1 VETPRTPRLTAARR
15 QEERVTP
22 LELFFDLVFVLALTQ
37 CTALIAA
44 NPSWEGLLQAF
55 LVLAMLWWSWGGYAW
70 LTSVIDPE
78 EGAVRIGIF
87 AAMAAFL
94 VAALGVPDAF
104 GNDAVVFA
112 SAYAIVRLAHIWLFT
127 IASREEPDLRRSVT
141 GLGVSSAIGVSLLFV
156 AASTDGWWQIA
167 VWGIA
172 VVLDVGLPTLFWSSG
187 WQLLASHFAER
198 YALILIIALGESIV
212 AIGVGS
218 NAVVDG
224 GVIVAATLGIAV
236 AAAFWWLYFDVTV
249 WVAERRLS
257 AATPGREQNEL
268 ARDAYSI
275 LHFPLVGAIVLLA
288 FGLKKVL
295 EDVDDPLKTIPAVAL
310 VGGVALY
317 LFALVA
323 FRWRMVQTTGWQR
336 LVGAAAALALFPV
349 AREVPAVVS
358 LALAFAVP
366 CAVILYEVI
375 RFAETRDHVR
385 HHLARGHASE

>member
-1 VETPRTPRLTAARR
+1 METSRTPRLTAVRR
-15 QEERVTP
+15 EEERVTP

-37 CTALIAA
+37 CTALIAS
-44 NPSWEGLLQAF
+44 NPTWEGLVQA
-55 LVLAMLWWSWGGYAW
+55 LLALAMLWWSWGGYAW

-94 VAALGVPDAF
+94 VAALSLPDAF
-104 GNDAVVFA
+104 GDDAVVFA
-112 SAYAIVRLAHIWLFT
+112 SAYGIVRIAHIWLFT
-127 IASREEPDLRRSVT
+127 IASRDEPELRKSVI
-141 GLGVSSAIGVSLLFV
+141 GLASSSAIGVGFLFL
-156 AASTDGWWQIA
+156 AATTDGWWQIA
-167 VWGIA
+167 VWGIGM
-172 VVLDVGLPTLFWSSG
+172 VLDIGLPTLFWSSG

-218 NAVVDG
+218 KAVVDG
-224 GVIVAATLGIAV
+224 GVILAATLGIAV
-236 AAAFWWLYFDVTV
+236 AAALWWLYFDVTV
-249 WVAERRLS
+249 GVAERRL
-257 AATPGREQNEL
+257 AEATPGREQNEL

-275 LHFPLVGAIVLLA
+275 LHLPMIAGIVLLA
-288 FGLKKVL
+288 FGLKKTL

-310 VGGVALY
+310 LGGVALY

-323 FRWRMVQTTGWQR
+323 FRWRMVQTTSWTR
-336 LVGAAAALALFPV
+336 LTGAAAVLALFPL

-358 LALAFAVP
+358 LALVFAVP
-366 CAVILYEVI
+366 LVVILYEVI

-385 HHLARGHASE
+385 HHVARGHASE